1 MDDGGRAPMS
11 VAVAAPGGAPALAL
25 QSVGITP
32 FELSL
37 FVFVLLTAILT
48 ALFRDVLATIVI
60 FAAYS
65 LGLAVLYVF
74 YRAPDVGLTE
84 AAIGAGVTT
93 ILLLLTI
100 AKTTRPPTDA
110 LFEPIDWPAAAVCG
124 LFALVVGSTL
134 VAFPAVGDPAS
145 PVLQNADVTGYYLA
159 NAYEETGVRNAVTS
173 VLAAYRGFD
182 TFGEAIVVFAAG
194 VSSLLVLGREVFTA

>member
-1 MDDGGRAPMS
+1 MS
-11 VAVAAPGGAPALAL
+11 VAATALPVTTLLPL

-32 FELSL
+32 LEASL
-37 FVFVLLTAILT
+37 FVFILITALLT
-48 ALFRDVLATIVI
+48 ALFRDVLASIVV

-65 LGLAVLYVF
+65 LGLAVLYTV

-93 ILLLLTI
+93 VFLLLTI
-100 AKTTRPPTDA
+100 AKTTRPTADTR
-110 LFEPIDWPAAAVCG
+110 FETINWPAVGVCG
-124 LFALVVGSTL
+124 LFVLVVGVTL
-134 VAFPAVGDPAS
+134 PAFPAVGDPAS
-145 PVLQNADVTGYYLA
+145 PILANADVTGYYLA
-159 NAYEETGVRNAVTS
+159 NAYDETGAENAVTA

-194 VSSLLVLGREVFTA
+194 IASLLVLGREVFTA

>member
-1 MDDGGRAPMS
+1 MS
-11 VAVAAPGGAPALAL
+11 VAAGLPL

-32 FELSL
+32 IEASL
-37 FVFVLLTAILT
+37 FAFVLITAVLT
-48 ALFRDVLATIVI
+48 ALFRDVLASIVI

-65 LGLAVLYVF
+65 LGLAVIYTF

-93 ILLLLTI
+93 VFLLLTI
-100 AKTTRPPTDA
+100 AKTTRPATDA
-110 LFEPIDWPAAAVCG
+110 RFEAINWPAVGVCG
-124 LFALVVGSTL
+124 LFVLVVAATL
-134 VAFPAVGDPAS
+134 PAFPAVGDPGS
-145 PVLQNADVTGYYLA
+145 PILANADVTGYYLA
-159 NAYEETGVRNAVTS
+159 NAYDETGAENAVTA

-194 VSSLLVLGREVFTA
+194 VASLLVLGREVFTT

>member
-1 MDDGGRAPMS
+1 MS
-11 VAVAAPGGAPALAL
+11 VAAPQLAGLVPL

-32 FELSL
+32 IEASL
-37 FVFVLLTAILT
+37 FVFVLLTAVLT
-48 ALFRDVLATIVI
+48 ALFRDVLASIVV

-65 LGLAVLYVF
+65 LGLALLYTF

-93 ILLLLTI
+93 VFLLLTI
-100 AKTTRPPTDA
+100 AKTTRPATDA
-110 LFEPIDWPAAAVCG
+110 RFEAINWPAVGVCG
-124 LFALVVGSTL
+124 LFVLVVAATL
-134 VAFPAVGDPAS
+134 PAFPAVGDPAS
-145 PVLQNADVTGYYLA
+145 PILANADVTGYYLA
-159 NAYEETGVRNAVTS
+159 NAYDETGAENAVTA

-194 VSSLLVLGREVFTA
+194 IASLLVLGREVFTA

>member
-1 MDDGGRAPMS
+1 MS
-11 VAVAAPGGAPALAL
+11 VAATSLPVTALLPL

-32 FELSL
+32 LEASL
-37 FVFVLLTAILT
+37 FVFVLITAVLT
-48 ALFRDVLATIVI
+48 ALFRDVLASIVV

-65 LGLAVLYVF
+65 LGLAVLYTF

-93 ILLLLTI
+93 VFLLLTI
-100 AKTTRPPTDA
+100 AKTTRPATDA
-110 LFEPIDWPAAAVCG
+110 RFEAINWPAVGVCG
-124 LFALVVGSTL
+124 LFVLVVGVTL
-134 VAFPAVGDPAS
+134 PAFPAVGDPTS
-145 PVLQNADVTGYYLA
+145 PILANADVTGYYLA
-159 NAYEETGVRNAVTS
+159 NAYDETGAENAVTA

-194 VSSLLVLGREVFTA
+194 VASLLVLGREVFTA

>member
-1 MDDGGRAPMS
+1 MS
-11 VAVAAPGGAPALAL
+11 VAATTTTATPAVAGALPL

-32 FELSL
+32 VEASL
-37 FVFVLLTAILT
+37 FAFVLITAVLT
-48 ALFRDVLATIVI
+48 ALFRDVLASIVI

-65 LGLAVLYVF
+65 LGLAIIYTF

-93 ILLLLTI
+93 VFLLLTI
-100 AKTTRPPTDA
+100 AKTTRPASDA
-110 LFEPIDWPAAAVCG
+110 RFESINWSAVGVCG
-124 LFALVVGSTL
+124 LFVGVVAVTL
-134 VAFPAVGDPAS
+134 PAFPAVGDPAS
-145 PVLQNADVTGYYLA
+145 PILTNGDVTGYYLST
-159 NAYEETGVRNAVTS
+159 AYDETGAENAVTA

-194 VSSLLVLGREVFTA
+194 IASLLVLGREVFTA

>member
-1 MDDGGRAPMS
+1 MISSLAP
-11 VAVAAPGGAPALAL
+11 VVGTVDAAPVL

-32 FELSL
+32 IEIAL
-37 FVFVLLTAILT
+37 FVFVLLTAIMT
-48 ALFRDVLATIVI
+48 ALFRDVLAGIVI

-65 LGLAVLYVF
+65 LGLALIYTF

-93 ILLLLTI
+93 VFLLLTI
-100 AKTTRPPTDA
+100 AKTTRPPTDR
-110 LFEPIDWPAAAVCG
+110 LFAPISWPAVAVCG
-124 LFALVVGSTL
+124 GFALVVGSTL
-134 VAFPAVGDPAS
+134 TAFPAVGDPMS
-145 PVLQNADVTGYYLA
+145 PILQNSEVTGYYLA
-159 NAYEETGVRNAVTS
+159 NAYDETGVKNAVTA

-194 VSSLLVLGREVFTA
+194 IASLLVLNREVFTHE

>member
-1 MDDGGRAPMS
+1 MS
-11 VAVAAPGGAPALAL
+11 VAAPPLAVATSPALAGALPL

-32 FELSL
+32 IEASL
-37 FVFVLLTAILT
+37 FVFVLLTAVLT
-48 ALFRDVLATIVI
+48 ALFRDVLASIVV

-65 LGLAVLYVF
+65 LGLALLYTF

-93 ILLLLTI
+93 VFLLLTI
-100 AKTTRPPTDA
+100 AKTTRPATDA
-110 LFEPIDWPAAAVCG
+110 RFEAINWPAVGVCG
-124 LFALVVGSTL
+124 LFVLVVAATL
-134 VAFPAVGDPAS
+134 PAFPAVGDPAS
-145 PVLQNADVTGYYLA
+145 PILANADVTGYYLA
-159 NAYEETGVRNAVTS
+159 NAYEETGAENAVTA

-194 VSSLLVLGREVFTA
+194 IASLLVLGREVFTA

>member
-1 MDDGGRAPMS
+1 MS
-11 VAVAAPGGAPALAL
+11 VAAGTPAIAGPLPL

-32 FELSL
+32 IEASL
-37 FVFVLLTAILT
+37 FVFVLITAVLT
-48 ALFRDVLATIVI
+48 ALFRDVLASIVI

-65 LGLAVLYVF
+65 LGLAIIYTF

-93 ILLLLTI
+93 VFLLLTI
-100 AKTTRPPTDA
+100 AKTTRPATDDR
-110 LFEPIDWPAAAVCG
+110 FEAINWPAVGICG
-124 LFALVVGSTL
+124 LFVVVVGVTL
-134 VAFPAVGDPAS
+134 PAFPAVGDPTS
-145 PVLQNADVTGYYLA
+145 PILA
-159 NAYEETGVRNAVTS
+159 NAEVSGYYIANAYDETGAKNAVTA

-194 VSSLLVLGREVFTA
+194 IASLLVLGREVFTA

>member
-1 MDDGGRAPMS
+1 MM
-11 VAVAAPGGAPALAL
+11 L

-32 FELSL
+32 LELSL
-37 FVFVLLTAILT
+37 FVFVLLTAVLT
-48 ALFRDVLATIVI
+48 ALFRDVLASIVV

-65 LGLAVLYVF
+65 LGLAVVYTF

-84 AAIGAGVTT
+84 AAIGAGITT
-93 ILLLLTI
+93 VFLLLTI
-100 AKTTRPPTDA
+100 AKTTRPATDE
-110 LFEPIDWPAAAVCG
+110 LFEPINWPAVGVCG

-134 VAFPAVGDPAS
+134 SAVPAVGDPSA
-145 PVLQNADVTGYYLA
+145 PILTNPDVTGYYLT
-159 NAYEETGVRNAVTS
+159 NAYDETGVRNAVTS

-194 VSSLLVLGREVFTA
+194 VASLLVLGREVFTS

>member
-11 VAVAAPGGAPALAL
+11 VAIAGGLSALPI

-32 FELSL
+32 VELSL
-37 FVFVLLTAILT
+37 FVFVLITAVLT

-65 LGLAVLYVF
+65 LGLAVVYVF

-124 LFALVVGSTL
+124 LFALVAGATL
-134 VAFPAVGDPAS
+134 VAFPGVGDPAA
-145 PVLQNADVTGYYLA
+145 PILQNADVTGYYLA
-159 NAYEETGVRNAVTS
+159 NAYDETGARNAVTS

-194 VSSLLVLGREVFTA
+194 ISSLLVLGREVFTA

>member
-1 MDDGGRAPMS
+1 MIPVDIAPTLIQSGGISPT
-11 VAVAAPGGAPALAL
+11 VI

-32 FELSL
+32 MEIAL
-37 FVFVLLTAILT
+37 FVFILITAVLT
-48 ALFRDVLATIVI
+48 ALFRDVLAAIVI

-65 LGLAVLYVF
+65 LGLAVVYTF

-93 ILLLLTI
+93 VFLLLTI
-100 AKTTRPPTDA
+100 AKTTRPPTDE
-110 LFEPIDWPAAAVCG
+110 LFEPINWPAVAVCG

-134 VAFPAVGDPAS
+134 TAFPAVGDPNS
-145 PVLQNADVTGYYLA
+145 PILTNPEVTGYYLE
-159 NAYEETGVRNAVTS
+159 NAYDETGAKNAVTS

-182 TFGEAIVVFAAG
+182 TFGEAVVVFAAG
-194 VSSLLVLGREVFTA
+194 IASLLVLGREVFTA